1 MQEVP
6 ATQAASGGG
15 GRLEKVRGGPPTG
28 GLLVWLKTLVA
39 EIALFAKLVKIAFE
53 HVWDRHA
60 MCQSQATMEGKTVI
74 VTGATSGVGK
84 GTAKE
89 LARRKARVIIG
100 CRNLKKAKDVAQEI
114 FDETKQPV
122 VVKHLD
128 MNSLKSVRQFCEDV
142 IKTEDRLDVLINNAG
157 AIGSSKQVN
166 LTEDGFEE
174 TFQVNYLAP
183 FLLTLL
189 LLDFL
194 KRSSPSRVINVSS
207 DYHRLGE
214 VGWIE
219 DKARGINPV
228 SNPTAIYGN
237 AKLAL
242 CMATVALADRLRG
255 TGVTVNS
262 LNPGA
267 VKTHIVDEGPGLRK
281 LLFNLILAFKGKTP
295 LQGAQTSVRL
305 AVDPDLKETT
315 GVYFDNCAP
324 AEPLYRSPFLA
335 DHDLADQ
342 VFHSSLKL
350 LDCHFADVKASAVTL

>member
-1 MQEVP
+1 MKEEGRV
-6 ATQAASGGG
+6 TQAASGGC
-15 GRLEKVRGGPPTG
+15 GRRHEMREGPPTQ
-28 GLLVWLKTLVA
+28 GLLQWLKALVA
-39 EIALFAKLVKIAFE
+39 ELALFAKIVMLALE

-84 GTAKE
+84 ETAKE

-128 MNSLKSVRQFCEDV
+128 MNSLKSVRQFCDDV
-142 IKTEDRLDVLINNAG
+142 IKTEERLDVLINNAG
-157 AIGSSKQVN
+157 AIGSSKKMDF
-166 LTEDGFEE
+166 TEDGFEE
-174 TFQVNYLAP
+174 IFQANYLAP
-183 FLLTLL
+183 FLLTVLL
-189 LLDFL
+189 VDLL
-194 KRSSPSRVINVSS
+194 KTSSPSRVINLAS
-207 DYHRLGE
+207 DYHRLGN
-214 VGWIE
+214 VGNIE
-219 DKARGINPV
+219 DKARGINLV

-262 LNPGA
+262 VHPGA
-267 VKTHIVDEGPGLRK
+267 VKTHIADEGPGLRK
-281 LLFNLILAFKGKTP
+281 LLFGLVLFMKGKTP
-295 LQGAQTSVRL
+295 LQGAQTPVRL
-305 AVDPDLKETT
+305 AVDPDLETT
-315 GVYFDNCAP
+315 TGEYFENCAP
-324 AEPLYRSPFLA
+324 AEPAYRSPFLA

-342 VFHSSLKL
+342 VFRSSLKV
-350 LDCHFADVKASAVTL
+350 LDFHWVGV